1 MKTAVKALSCNNIL
15 NACKSFWRSETVF
28 CIAAAAALLSACR
41 IHPSLNYF
49 KYVNFGVLEM
59 LFCLMAAAAGWQK
72 IGIFNNIAIFL
83 NHNIKKRLWT
93 SYLLTAACF
102 VSALLIT
109 NDVALIIFVPFTIKV
124 LGTERQKELILT
136 VVMETVASNLGSML
150 APIGNPQNLF
160 IFSFYKM
167 DAGDF
172 MSFMLPW
179 WIVSFILISL
189 TYLASSFMF
198 AKESAEESQSDYL
211 NIPAGGLL
219 LYSAVFV
226 FCLLAIAK
234 VISAECCFVMTLAC
248 LLVKDRSAL
257 KKIDYV
263 LLLTFVC
270 FFVFVGNLS
279 AMADVRMLISRILNG
294 HELIVGA
301 LTSQIISNVPAA
313 VMLANFT
320 AESKDLLLG
329 VNLGGLG
336 TLVGS
341 LASLISSKLY
351 SKSQNSRSGMYLLI
365 FSLINFVFLLVL
377 LSAAEI
383 ML

>member
-1 MKTAVKALSCNNIL
+1 MKTALKALHFHNIL
-15 NACKSFWRSETVF
+15 DACKSFWRSETVF
-28 CIAAAAALLSACR
+28 CIAALAALLTACI
-41 IHPSLNYF
+41 IHPSLNYV

-59 LFCLMAAAAGWQK
+59 LFCLMAAAVGWQK

-124 LGTERQKELILT
+124 LGTERQRELILT

-179 WIVSFILISL
+179 WIVSFVLISL
-189 TYLASSFMF
+189 TYLAASFVF
-198 AKESAEESQSDYL
+198 AKGTETEAEEAYL

-219 LYSAVFV
+219 LYGAIFIL
-226 FCLLAIAK
+226 CLLAIAK
-234 VISAECCFVMTLAC
+234 IISAECCFILTLLC
-248 LLVKDRSAL
+248 LLFKDRSAL
-257 KKIDYV
+257 KRIDYV

-279 AMADVRMLISRILNG
+279 AMADVRGLISKILQG
-294 HELIVGA
+294 HELLVGA

-313 VMLANFT
+313 VMLSNFT

-341 LASLISSKLY
+341 LASLISFKLY
-351 SKSQNSRSGMYLLI
+351 SKSQNARAGMYLVI
-365 FSLINFVFLLVL
+365 FSLINFVFLIVL
-377 LSAAEI
+377 LSAAEL